1 MKILCFTVKE
11 PRFCGSFSFFT
22 WEQRKFE
29 YWFTERNERSGEG
42 ELISVTINSGIKKFN
57 ELNRFDSKPED
68 MSKYKV
74 VMIGDIAYN
83 SMRMWQGAS
92 GLSPYNGILSPA
104 YTVISPKSNANSKF
118 FAFLIKKPE
127 LIHLFEIN
135 SQGLTKDTWNLKF
148 PAFSQIETTAPID
161 LDEQSKIATLLEQ
174 LDNLITLH
182 QRKEKTYSFRMG
194 IGVRFVKAL
203 FFNNDWEQRKLGEIV
218 PIIMGQSPDG
228 STYSDKPSDYILVQ
242 GNADLENGW
251 VKPRVWTTQ
260 KTKLGSVGDLIM
272 SVRAPAGSMG
282 KTRFNVV
289 LGRGVA
295 AIKGNEF
302 IYQLLVKKDI
312 DGYWKR
318 LSAGSTFESLNSD
331 TIYNAEIVI
340 PDQEEQKRIGEL
352 FEYLDNLITLHQ
364 CEYRHNFM
372 LSGRILKSCKN
383 ENLAYDWE
391 QREFGEIVVRSSDM
405 SNDFDLPRV
414 EYEDI
419 ISGLGLLNKDIK
431 KKISYKTGLVF
442 HSGDVLYGKLRP
454 YLKNWLLPTFSGIAV
469 GDFWVLKP
477 QESDSTFVYRLVQ
490 TKQFDEIA
498 NQSTGTKMPRADWKL
513 VSKSLF
519 SLPQNV
525 LEQAQIGQLFLALDN
540 LITLHQR
547 QLERLKNIK
556 AALLEKMF
564 V

>member
-22 WEQRKFE
+22 WEQR
-29 YWFTERNERSGEG
+29 
-42 ELISVTINSGIKKFN
+42 
-57 ELNRFDSKPED
+57 
-68 MSKYKV
+68 
-74 VMIGDIAYN
+74 
-83 SMRMWQGAS
+83 
-92 GLSPYNGILSPA
+92 
-104 YTVISPKSNANSKF
+104 
-118 FAFLIKKPE
+118 
-127 LIHLFEIN
+127 
-135 SQGLTKDTWNLKF
+135 
-148 PAFSQIETTAPID
+148 
-161 LDEQSKIATLLEQ
+161 
-174 LDNLITLH
+174 
-182 QRKEKTYSFRMG
+182 
-194 IGVRFVKAL
+194 
-203 FFNNDWEQRKLGEIV
+203 
-218 PIIMGQSPDG
+218 
-228 STYSDKPSDYILVQ
+228 
-242 GNADLENGW
+242 
-251 VKPRVWTTQ
+251 
-260 KTKLGSVGDLIM
+260 
-272 SVRAPAGSMG
+272 
-282 KTRFNVV
+282 
-289 LGRGVA
+289 
-295 AIKGNEF
+295 
-302 IYQLLVKKDI
+302 
-312 DGYWKR
+312 
-318 LSAGSTFESLNSD
+318 
-331 TIYNAEIVI
+331 
-340 PDQEEQKRIGEL
+340 
-352 FEYLDNLITLHQ
+352 
-364 CEYRHNFM
+364 
-372 LSGRILKSCKN
+372 
-383 ENLAYDWE
+383 
-391 QREFGEIVVRSSDM
+391 EFGEVVVRSSDM

>member
-1 MKILCFTVKE
+1 MAEKSKKPRLRFRGFTE
-11 PRFCGSFSFFT
+11 T
-22 WEQRKFE
+22 WEQC
-29 YWFTERNERSGEG
+29 
-42 ELISVTINSGIKKFN
+42 
-57 ELNRFDSKPED
+57 
-68 MSKYKV
+68 
-74 VMIGDIAYN
+74 
-83 SMRMWQGAS
+83 
-92 GLSPYNGILSPA
+92 
-104 YTVISPKSNANSKF
+104 
-118 FAFLIKKPE
+118 
-127 LIHLFEIN
+127 
-135 SQGLTKDTWNLKF
+135 
-148 PAFSQIETTAPID
+148 
-161 LDEQSKIATLLEQ
+161 
-174 LDNLITLH
+174 
-182 QRKEKTYSFRMG
+182 
-194 IGVRFVKAL
+194 
-203 FFNNDWEQRKLGEIV
+203 KLGDIV

-260 KTKLGSVGDLIM
+260 KTKLGSAGDLIM

-282 KTRFNVV
+282 KTRFDVV

-364 CEYRHNFM
+364 RKYDKFVAIKKALLEKMFPRA
-372 LSGRILKSCKN
+372 GKN
-383 ENLAYDWE
+383 VPEIRFKGFTETWE
-391 QREFGEIVVRSSDM
+391 QREFGEVVVRSLDM

-419 ISGLGLLNKDIK
+419 ISGLGLLNKDIR

-477 QESDSTFVYRLVQ
+477 QKSDSTFVYRLIQ
-490 TKQFDEIA
+490 TKQFDKIA

-513 VSKSLF
+513 VSKSVF
-519 SLPQNV
+519 YLPTNV